1 MLRTWQCPRGCLVG
15 TVLGSTSRFDLT
27 GKSMWS
33 CKTSRIPAAESEELS
48 FEVSALKISALN
60 LNLGGSIHAVN
71 WQARVPS

>member
-1 MLRTWQCPRGCLVG
+1 
-15 TVLGSTSRFDLT
+15 
-27 GKSMWS
+27 MWS

-71 WQARVPS
+71 WQARVPSWTLQPVRVGLEQPLLPAW

>member
-1 MLRTWQCPRGCLVG
+1 
-15 TVLGSTSRFDLT
+15 
-27 GKSMWS
+27 MWS
-33 CKTSRIPAAESEELS
+33 CKTSRMPAAESEELS